1 MTHESNQ
8 PDSKLHGSLRGR
20 ARAVVSKA
28 STLSRLSRAD
38 SPLSLCLLRGLS
50 ATGRGFCGGS
60 LRRNSCKVHC
70 PHLMAKRAS
79 ASPPKRRTIYDTFIP
94 PDGRKKNNCC
104 TIAVSAERRD
114 QCQVR
119 FPLAIPRTP
128 RHPERR
134 TTPLQ
139 AAEPMV
145 GQRVRRDHRTCGS
158 RTG

>member
-1 MTHESNQ
+1 MSPTSQIANCMVPSADEPGLSSPRPVPYPLPSLPSGFPPLPLPAPRLVSNR
-8 PDSKLHGSLRGR
+8 SWVLR
-20 ARAVVSKA
+20 
-28 STLSRLSRAD
+28 RLSAAQ
-38 SPLSLCLLRGLS
+38 LLQS
-50 ATGRGFCGGS
+50 ALPS
-60 LRRNSCKVHC
+60 S
-70 PHLMAKRAS
+70 
-79 ASPPKRRTIYDTFIP
+79 SPPKRRTIYDTFIP
-94 PDGRKKNNCC
+94 PDGKKKNCC